1 MNDEFLAKL
10 GKTLKS
16 DEGLKLYPYNDIFGN
31 ITIGYGHNLS
41 GKGVS
46 KNAADFIFNEDVQE
60 CINDLEKLSFWN
72 ELFDD
77 RKIVL
82 VCLCFNLGY
91 PRFMQFRNMLNALE
105 KKDYELASAEILN
118 SEAAKQLPAR
128 YEKMAYF
135 METGII

>member
-1 MNDEFLAKL
+1 MNDEFLTKL

-16 DEGLKLYPYNDIFGN
+16 DEGLNLYPYKDIFGN
-31 ITIGYGHNLS
+31 LTIGYGHNLS

-72 ELFDD
+72 ELGDD
-77 RKIVL
+77 RKIVM

-91 PRFMQFRNMLNALE
+91 AGLMQFRNLLNALE
-105 KKDYELASAEILN
+105 NKDYESAAREILN
-118 SEAAKQLPAR
+118 SKAAKQLPAR